1 MPQTQN
7 RTDTQHG
14 RFPKAAKLGATH
26 LRPIEPTGPFKLDPL
41 PYAENALAP
50 SISAD
55 TLGTHYGKHHAGYV
69 SALNKLVQDQPQLA
83 ELDLAAVVKT
93 TAGDDSLKVVF
104 NNAGQA
110 WNHAFYWNSMKPK
123 GGGSPTGKLMAAIES
138 ELGGFAEFKKKFHEA
153 AIKQFGSGWVWLVR
167 DDGKL
172 RILPTSN
179 AATPMA
185 AGKTCLLTI
194 DVWEHAYYLDYRN
207 KRADYVTAWLDKLV
221 NWEFAERNFG

>member
-1 MPQTQN
+1 MPQTHI
-7 RTDTQHG
+7 QHSLS
-14 RFPKAAKLGATH
+14 PEAAKPGAAH
-26 LRPIEPTGPFKLDPL
+26 LRTVEPSGPFKLAPL

-50 SISAD
+50 AISAD
-55 TLGTHYGKHHAGYV
+55 TLATHHGKHHATYV
-69 SALNKLVQDQPQLA
+69 STLNKLVQDQPQLA
-83 ELDLAAVVKT
+83 GLDLAAVVKA
-93 TAGDDSLKVVF
+93 TAGDDSLKAVF

-110 WNHAFYWNSMKPK
+110 WNHDFYWNSMKPQ
-123 GGGSPTGKLMAAIES
+123 GGGSPTGKLKAAIES
-138 ELGGFAEFKKKFHEA
+138 DLGGLADFKKKFHEA

-172 RILPTSN
+172 RILQTAN

-194 DVWEHAYYLDYRN
+194 DVWEHAYYLDYKN
-207 KRADYVTAWLDKLV
+207 KRADYVTSWLDKLV

>member
-1 MPQTQN
+1 MP
-7 RTDTQHG
+7 RTLKKTDVPRRQFQELADTG
-14 RFPKAAKLGATH
+14 AAR
-26 LRPIEPTGPFKLDPL
+26 LRAVESPGPFHLKPL

-50 SISAD
+50 VISAD
-55 TLGTHYGKHHAGYV
+55 TLTTHYGKHHAGYIA
-69 SALNKLVQDQPQLA
+69 ALNKLVQDRPQLA

-93 TAGDDSLKVVF
+93 ARGDDGLKAIF

-110 WNHAFYWNSMKPK
+110 WNHGFYWHSMRPK
-123 GGGSPTGKLMAAIES
+123 GGGAPTGKLEAAIES
-138 ELGGFAEFKKKFHEA
+138 DFGGLAEFRKQFHEA
-153 AIKQFGSGWVWLVR
+153 ATKLFGSGWVWLVR
-167 DDGKL
+167 DDGAL
-172 RILPTSN
+172 RILQTSN
-179 AATPMA
+179 ADTPMA